1 MSTNNWC
8 YPLYFYIFG
17 AVNSR
22 WYILAFVSALALLG
36 ISFGNHNVPNQE
48 IVIQFE
54 KEGLNHFQ
62 TEEVLQNI
70 TKQLQS
76 VGIEDIHVVEMG
88 GGKLRVR
95 YYSTTQISEIQ
106 HLFSNDK
113 LFYFDAI
120 TKNESDSSGS
130 SSENT
135 SRVFHFNIN
144 EIQSNP
150 TNDLGL
156 NGVLLD
162 NKFVNDPH
170 VKPIFH
176 LGDTGNKF
184 IIPTNHLWKKQT
196 SSYYQFDFISLKTYQ
211 IPEVRAGPIA

>member
-36 ISFGNHNVPNQE
+36 ISFGNPNVPNQE

-144 EIQSNP
+144 EIWV
-150 TNDLGL
+150 
-156 NGVLLD
+156 VL
-162 NKFVNDPH
+162 
-170 VKPIFH
+170 
-176 LGDTGNKF
+176 
-184 IIPTNHLWKKQT
+184 
-196 SSYYQFDFISLKTYQ
+196 
-211 IPEVRAGPIA
+211 